1 MNWEFSIGF
10 YPGMLFGM
18 RTYKERNK
26 NSHVAYLPF
35 VDFCVTIFKSKK
47 GK

>member
-26 NSHVAYLPF
+26 NNHVVYLPF
-35 VDFCVTIFKSKK
+35 VDFCVTIFNSKK
-47 GK
+47 RK

>member
-10 YPGMLFGM
+10 YPGVLMGM

-26 NSHVAYLPF
+26 DNHVFYLPF
-35 VDFCVTIFKSKK
+35 VDFCVTIFNSKK
-47 GK
+47 RK